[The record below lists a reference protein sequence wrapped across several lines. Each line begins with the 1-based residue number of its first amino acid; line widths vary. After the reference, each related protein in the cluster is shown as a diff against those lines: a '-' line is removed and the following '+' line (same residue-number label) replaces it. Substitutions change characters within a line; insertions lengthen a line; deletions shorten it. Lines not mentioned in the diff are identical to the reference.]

1 MFCSPGKEPLSL
13 CQWALILLNA
23 CNKIYAV
30 AAITQRMSGEKMW
43 LKRKEVTFSIAT
55 VQVWTPKLPSAG
67 CELEKV
73 ELCEYWDEFRNAHHR
88 IPINFYCIV
97 CLQLFF
103 PPILWHAVE
112 SILFPAGLLN
122 FRNCLPLQMT
132 SWDNLSSDCLK
143 AWFLNA
149 ICELFEWCQVWIQI
163 GSKYLSVC
171 TVWHHYRFQM
181 RTWYTHV
188 NSQTALLLS
197 SLLRP
202 CMAGL
207 FLPPIKILV
216 LAHFL

>member
-30 AAITQRMSGEKMW
+30 AAVMQRMSGEKNVV
-43 LKRKEVTFSIAT
+43 KEERSNLLYCHITGVNSKASFSWVWAGEGWVVWVLGW
-55 VQVWTPKLPSAG
+55 VQKCASQNTYQFLLYRVSSA
-67 CELEKV
+67 
-73 ELCEYWDEFRNAHHR
+73 
-88 IPINFYCIV
+88 
-97 CLQLFF
+97 LFS
-103 PPILWHAVE
+103 PILWHAVE

-132 SWDNLSSDCLK
+132 SWDNLCSDCLK

>member
-1 MFCSPGKEPLSL
+1 MPH
-13 CQWALILLNA
+13 
-23 CNKIYAV
+23 Y
-30 AAITQRMSGEKMW
+30 R
-43 LKRKEVTFSIAT
+43 
-55 VQVWTPKLPSAG
+55 
-67 CELEKV
+67 CELQS
-73 ELCEYWDEFRNAHHR
+73 F
-88 IPINFYCIV
+88 
-97 CLQLFF
+97 LQLSVSWRRLSCVSIGMSSEMHITEYLSIFTVSCVFSSFF
-103 PPILWHAVE
+103 PPFCDMLLKAF
-112 SILFPAGLLN
+112 FPAGLLN

-132 SWDNLSSDCLK
+132 SWDNLCSDCLK

-188 NSQTALLLS
+188 NSHTALLLS

-207 FLPPIKILV
+207 FLPPRKILV